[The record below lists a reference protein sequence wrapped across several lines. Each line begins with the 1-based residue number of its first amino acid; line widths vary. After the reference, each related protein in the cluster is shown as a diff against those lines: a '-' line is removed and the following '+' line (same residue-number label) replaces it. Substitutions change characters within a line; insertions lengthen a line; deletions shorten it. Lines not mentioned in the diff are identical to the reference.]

1 MSRPKYWWYDYVKKS
16 IMHSVGTGTAPE
28 TLQESISDMAVKKVL
43 ARTKGQYR
51 GEERLKMIDLVYK
64 KRQHSVP
71 GAYIGGDG
79 TGLEPGI
86 CVCRSKGNG
95 FSLKCVS
102 MPYLFCK
109 IA

>member
-16 IMHSVGTGTAPE
+16 IMRNLGTGTAPE

-71 GAYIGGDG
+71 GAAVQLHISEG
-79 TGLEPGI
+79 TARDWNREF
-86 CVCRSKGNG
+86 VYAVAKEMG
-95 FSLKCVS
+95 FL
-102 MPYLFCK
+102 
-109 IA
+109 

>member
-51 GEERLKMIDLVYK
+51 GEERLKMIDLVYR
-64 KRQHSVP
+64 KRQHNVP
-71 GAYIGGDG
+71 GAAVQLHISEG
-79 TGLEPGI
+79 TARDWNREF
-86 CVCRSKGNG
+86 VYAVAKEMG
-95 FSLKCVS
+95 FL
-102 MPYLFCK
+102 
-109 IA
+109 

>member
-16 IMHSVGTGTAPE
+16 IMHSVGGKAPA

-71 GAYIGGDG
+71 GAAVQLHISEG
-79 TGLEPGI
+79 TARDWNREF
-86 CVCRSKGNG
+86 VYAVAKEMG
-95 FSLKCVS
+95 FL
-102 MPYLFCK
+102 
-109 IA
+109 

>member
-28 TLQESISDMAVKKVL
+28 TLQEYISDMAVEKVL

-51 GEERLKMIDLVYK
+51 GDERLKMIDLVYK

-71 GAYIGGDG
+71 GAAVQLHISEG
-79 TGLEPGI
+79 TARDWNREF
-86 CVCRSKGNG
+86 VYAVAKEMG
-95 FSLKCVS
+95 FL
-102 MPYLFCK
+102 
-109 IA
+109 

>member
-51 GEERLKMIDLVYK
+51 GDERLKMIDLVYK

-71 GAYIGGDG
+71 GAAVHLHISEG
-79 TGLEPGI
+79 TARDWNREF
-86 CVCRSKGNG
+86 VYAVAKEMG
-95 FSLKCVS
+95 FL
-102 MPYLFCK
+102 
-109 IA
+109 

>member
-16 IMHSVGTGTAPE
+16 IMHSVGAGTAPE

-51 GEERLKMIDLVYK
+51 GDERLKMIDLVYK

-71 GAYIGGDG
+71 GAAVQLHISEG
-79 TGLEPGI
+79 TARDWNREF
-86 CVCRSKGNG
+86 VYAVAKEMG
-95 FSLKCVS
+95 FL
-102 MPYLFCK
+102 
-109 IA
+109 

>member
-51 GEERLKMIDLVYK
+51 GDERLKMIDLVYK

-71 GAYIGGDG
+71 GAAVQLHISEG
-79 TGLEPGI
+79 TARDWNREF
-86 CVCRSKGNG
+86 VYAVAKEMG
-95 FSLKCVS
+95 FL
-102 MPYLFCK
+102 
-109 IA
+109 